1 MYDYDNKEENSTQSN
16 KDEDDFDSK
25 KGTKIYY
32 TQFKMNIF
40 ILFIIFFIVCSLI
53 SVILFI
59 IYLDGNEN
67 YIYFSIIPL
76 VVLLKITLISSYYPI
91 FSKIIVDVPNEL
103 ITIVHIKILFC
114 LNKYLYVNLD
124 NLEMVSIE
132 KNNKVNYTI
141 NGNTYDTYNLIF
153 KIKKDKKIIGIDSEI
168 DKNFESQNL
177 FEFLRDSIPEYIPV
191 SSDLITINKLY
202 PDIKTNRV
210 TSSSNNIYLN
220 LNKMQ
225 GNTALDFE

>member
-1 MYDYDNKEENSTQSN
+1 MFDYDSKEDNSNQSN
-16 KDEDDFDSK
+16 NVDIDSK
-25 KGTKIYY
+25 KGEKIYY

-40 ILFIIFFIVCSLI
+40 ILFIIIFILCSLI
-53 SVILFI
+53 SVCLFI
-59 IYLDGNEN
+59 LYLDRNEN

-76 VVLLKITLISSYYPI
+76 VVLLIVTLISSYYPI

-103 ITIVHIKILFC
+103 ISIVHIKILFC
-114 LNKYLYVNLD
+114 LNKYLYINLD
-124 NLEMVSIE
+124 DLEMVSIE
-132 KNNKVNYTI
+132 KNNKVNYKI
-141 NGNTYDTYNLIF
+141 DGDNYDTYNLIF

-177 FEFLRDSIPEYIPV
+177 FEFFRDAIPQYIPV

-202 PDIKTNRV
+202 PNIKTNRV
-210 TSSSNNIYLN
+210 TSSSNNIYIN